1 MSRISQ
7 TFARLNREGKKALI
21 PFITAGYP
29 DLSTTEE
36 LIVEVEK
43 CGADLL
49 ELGVPFSD
57 PMADGPVIQ
66 YSSERS
72 LAQGTTLKLILQLVK
87 KIRKKTT
94 IPIILMGYYNP
105 FFAYGLKRFSDD
117 AKRAGVDGM
126 LVVDLPPEEA
136 GEIKIHAERTG
147 LDLIFLLAPTSDDT
161 RIKLI
166 AKNATGFIYY
176 VSLTGVTGIRSQ
188 LDRDIRLQVEKI
200 KKIASIPIGVG
211 FGISTPRQAQMVAQ
225 WADAVV
231 VGSAIIKTIKDSE
244 TSRQAVHNVGQ
255 FVLTLKQAINEQIP
269 SNL

>member
-1 MSRISQ
+1 MSRISK
-7 TFARLNREGKKALI
+7 TFRQLQQEGKKALI

-29 DLSTTEE
+29 DLSTTEK
-36 LIVEVEK
+36 LILEMERN
-43 CGADLL
+43 GADLL

-72 LAQGTTLKLILQLVK
+72 LTRGTTLKMILDLVK
-87 KIRKKTT
+87 KIRRKTS

-105 FFAYGLKRFSDD
+105 FFTYGLKRFFED
-117 AKRAGVDGM
+117 ARRAGVDGV

-136 GEIKIHAERTG
+136 GEMKTHADHAG
-147 LDLIFLLAPTSDDT
+147 LDLIFLLAPTSDDN

-166 AKNATGFIYY
+166 VKHATGFIYY
-176 VSLTGVTGIRSQ
+176 VSITGVTGIRSQ
-188 LDRDIRLQVEKI
+188 LDRDIRKQVQKI

-211 FGISTPRQAQMVAQ
+211 FGISTPRQAHMVAQ

-231 VGSAIIKTIKDSE
+231 VGSAIIKTIRDSK
-244 TSRQAVHNVGQ
+244 TPGAIVRNVGQ
-255 FVLTLKQAINEQIP
+255 FVSGLKLAID
-269 SNL
+269 